1 MIDKSP
7 ISLKELAK
15 MANVSTATISRV
27 LNDNGRFSEETRHRV
42 LSLIKETGYSPNVA
56 AKALRTRNAYA
67 VGLIIP
73 EVVNQFFARIID
85 SLGRVFFDH
94 NYSLFVCCTD
104 EDQEKN
110 NAMVANLLGKGVDGL
125 LYISRYPLHSGDTG
139 VPVVCL
145 DRVPPGDEER
155 CSIVSDNR
163 HGGRLAAETLIAGG
177 SRNPVILCDPIDLGG
192 LSTIENRLAGFEEG
206 LRAAGVTW
214 SRRTGMIKTPMTVG
228 AARER
233 ISKAV
238 RAGKRF
244 DGVFSTLDAGALGAL
259 LGLEDTGIRVP
270 DDVNV
275 IGFDDVPLG
284 EYSRPAL
291 TTIRQDVAALALNG
305 AKLLLAQM
313 EKKSYDCRH
322 EVIPVALVKRGS
334 VRSSSD

>member
-1 MIDKSP
+1 MQDKAP

-42 LSLIKETGYSPNVA
+42 LTLIKETGYAPNVA
-56 AKALRTRNAYA
+56 AKALRTKNAYA
-67 VGLIIP
+67 VGLVIP

-85 SLGRVFFDH
+85 SLGRVFFDS

-104 EDQEKN
+104 EDQDKN

-125 LYISRYPLHSGDTG
+125 VYISRYPLRTGDVG

-145 DRVPPGDEER
+145 DRVPPGGEHLS
-155 CSIVSDNR
+155 SIVSDNR
-163 HGGRLAAETLIAGG
+163 HGGRLAAETLLAGG

-206 LRAAGVTW
+206 LRAAGVAW

-233 ISKAV
+233 IANAV

-244 DGVFSTLDAGALGAL
+244 DGIFSTLDAGALGAL
-259 LGLEDTGIRVP
+259 LGLEDIGVRVP
-270 DDVNV
+270 DEVNV
-275 IGFDDVPLG
+275 IGFDDVPLA
-284 EYSRPAL
+284 EFSRPAL
-291 TTIRQDVAALALNG
+291 TTIRQDVSALALNG
-305 AKLLLAQM
+305 AKLLLARM
-313 EKKSYDCRH
+313 EKKIHDRRH
-322 EVIPVALVKRGS
+322 EVVPVTLVRRGS
-334 VRSSSD
+334 VRAPSD